1 MSSRLLKTSS
11 TPSHTPQLDRP
22 PIMGFKHTLLLCIA
36 CFAVVAVNATAVMRR
51 PDNYKDSPT
60 TTNPNTTLEARDL
73 EERHKGKASVAYFTN
88 WGIYGANFQPQ
99 DIVTDSLSHI
109 LYSFA
114 DVDPWSGAIRLTDS
128 WADEEKHYDGDSWT
142 ESGTNLYGCLKQ
154 LYLIKLANRKI
165 KVLLSIGGWTYS
177 QAGHFAFVTSESSR
191 ATFVSTA
198 VTLIE
203 DYANAAEGQ
212 GFADLFTELRTA
224 FDNLANSKGDK
235 TPYQLSAAVA
245 AGPNNYA
252 NLVVPQMNA
261 ALTYWNLMSYDYSGD
276 WLDYSDNQA
285 NLYGGARTGV
295 STDAAVQHF
304 ISAGADAWKINMGIP
319 LYGRIFENTDGLGAS
334 YSGIGSGTLESGIYS
349 YNVLPLGGA
358 QVFEN
363 TDDVSSYSYDWSCRE
378 LVSYDTPNIVA
389 LKAKYI
395 NDCGLAGSMFWEL
408 STDKVGSESLVGTA
422 AGVLGALDKTKNHI
436 NYPNSKWDNIRSNM
450 GQW

>member
-1 MSSRLLKTSS
+1 
-11 TPSHTPQLDRP
+11 
-22 PIMGFKHTLLLCIA
+22 MGFKHTLFLCIA
-36 CFAVVAVNATAVMRR
+36 CFAVVTVNATAVMRR
-51 PDNYKDSPT
+51 PDKYKDSPST
-60 TTNPNTTLEARDL
+60 TGNQTTPEARDL
-73 EERHKGKASVAYFTN
+73 EERNKGKASVAYFTN
-88 WGIYGANFQPQ
+88 WGIYGADFQPQ
-99 DIVTDSLSHI
+99 DIVTDTLSHI

-114 DVDPWSGAIRLTDS
+114 DVDPWSGVIRLTDS

-191 ATFVSTA
+191 ATFVSNA

-203 DYANAAEGQ
+203 DYGLSDLDFEYPSNADEGQ
-212 GFADLFTELRTA
+212 GFADLITELRTA
-224 FDNLANSKGDK
+224 FDNLTNSKGDS

-245 AGPNNYA
+245 AGSNNYA

-261 ALTYWNLMSYDYSGD
+261 ALTYWNLMSYDYSGE

-285 NLYGGARTGV
+285 NLYGGERTGV
-295 STDAAVQHF
+295 NTDAAVQHY

-319 LYGRIFENTDGLGAS
+319 LYGRAFENTDGLGAS
-334 YSGIGSGTLESGIYS
+334 YSGVGSGTIEAGVYS
-349 YNVLPLGGA
+349 YNVLPIGNA

-363 TDDVSSYSYDWSCRE
+363 TGDISSYSYDWSCRE

-408 STDKVGSESLVGTA
+408 STDKVGSDSLVGAA
-422 AGVLGALDKTKNHI
+422 AGVLGTLDKTKNHI
-436 NYPNSKWDNIRSNM
+436 SYPNSKWDNIRSNM

>member
-1 MSSRLLKTSS
+1 
-11 TPSHTPQLDRP
+11 
-22 PIMGFKHTLLLCIA
+22 MGFKHTLLCIV
-36 CFAVVAVNATAVMRR
+36 CFAVVAVNATAVMHR
-51 PDNYKDSPT
+51 PDNYKDSPST
-60 TTNPNTTLEARDL
+60 ASSKTNPEARDL
-73 EERHKGKASVAYFTN
+73 EEPYKGKASVGYFTN
-88 WGIYGANFQPQ
+88 WGIYSADFQPQ

-114 DVDPWSGAIRLTDS
+114 DVDPWSGAISLTDS

-154 LYLIKLANRKI
+154 MYLIKLANRKI

-191 ATFVSTA
+191 ATFVSNA

-203 DYANAAEGQ
+203 DYGFDGIDLDFEYPANAAEGQ

-224 FDNLANSKGDK
+224 FDNLANSKGDS

-261 ALTYWNLMSYDYSGD
+261 ALTYWNLMSYDYSGS
-276 WLDYSDNQA
+276 WLDYTDNQA

-295 STDAAVQHF
+295 STDAVVQHF
-304 ISAGADAWKINMGIP
+304 ISAGADACKINMGIP
-319 LYGRIFENTDGLGAS
+319 LYGRAFENTDGLGAS
-334 YSGIGSGTLESGIYS
+334 FNGVGPGTIEAGVYS
-349 YNVLPLGGA
+349 YNVLPLASA

-363 TDDVSSYSYDWSCRE
+363 TDDVSSYSYDWSFRE
-378 LVSYDTPNIVA
+378 LVSYDTPNIVT
-389 LKAKYI
+389 LKAQYI

-408 STDKVGSESLVGTA
+408 STDKIGSESLVGTA
-422 AGVLGALDKTKNHI
+422 AGVLGTLDKTKNHI
-436 NYPNSKWDNIRSNM
+436 NYPNSKWDNIRNNM

>member
-1 MSSRLLKTSS
+1 
-11 TPSHTPQLDRP
+11 
-22 PIMGFKHTLLLCIA
+22 MGFKYTLLLCIA
-36 CFAVVAVNATAVMRR
+36 CFAVVAINATAVMRR
-51 PDNYKDSPT
+51 PDNYKNSPT
-60 TTNPNTTLEARDL
+60 TTKPNTTLEARDL

-165 KVLLSIGGWTYS
+165 K
-177 QAGHFAFVTSESSR
+177 AGHFAFVTSESSR
-191 ATFVSTA
+191 TTFVSTA

-235 TPYQLSAAVA
+235 TPYELSAAVA

-252 NLVVPQMNA
+252 NLAVPQMNA

-276 WLDYSDNQA
+276 WLDYTDNQA

-334 YSGIGSGTLESGIYS
+334 YSGTGAGTLESGIYS

-408 STDKVGSESLVGTA
+408 STDKVGSESLVGAA
-422 AGVLGALDKTKNHI
+422 AGVLGTLDKTKNHI